1 MANYTDGL
9 FRDVVSP
16 DPREMPQTVA
26 REVIQVAT
34 KSSALMQ
41 LAQRKVMPARTHR
54 MPVLSTLPLAYWLD
68 SGTTAGNDTL
78 SKQTSKVQW
87 DNVVLNAME
96 IAVLIPV
103 SDAYVADTGV
113 DLLNEMKPLIGQE
126 FGNLIDGA
134 GLFGAGIPSGWG
146 TVNSSIYAKS
156 VAAGNTVTEGA
167 GADLAVDLG
176 NAAAGLAKDG
186 FDPNGWASEPGFHWR
201 LINLRSSQG
210 VPIYAPISGNQPETI
225 FGQSLYQVK
234 NGAWDSTK
242 ASVILG
248 DWTKAIVG
256 VRQDIS
262 FDVSD
267 SGVIADPATGL
278 VKFSAFQQD
287 SKILRAVGRFAFAT
301 ANPVTPLNTNAS
313 TRFPFAVLRHSG
325 GPAS

>member
-34 KSSALMQ
+34 QSSALMQ

-87 DNVVLNAME
+87 DNVVLTAME

-113 DLLNEMKPLIGQE
+113 DLLSEMKPLIGQE

-146 TVNSSIYAKS
+146 DSHSSIYAKA
-156 VAAGNTVTEGA
+156 VAAGNAVTEGA
-167 GADLAVDLG
+167 GTDLAVDLG
-176 NAAAGLAKDG
+176 NAAAGLVKDG
-186 FDPNGWASEPGFHWR
+186 FDTNGWASEPGFHWR
-201 LINLRSSQG
+201 LVNLRTTQG
-210 VPIYAPISGNQPETI
+210 VPIYAPIANGQPETI
-225 FGQSLYQVK
+225 FGNPLYQVK
-234 NGAWDSTK
+234 NGAWDSSK

-256 VRQDIS
+256 VRQDIT
-262 FDVSD
+262 FDVSN

-301 ANPVTPLNTNAS
+301 SNPVTALNTNAS